1 MDDHSSLLRGS
12 KLLII
17 LRPFTFIVHQG
28 VGISIIRDDFDD
40 VASVIEALSI
50 NSEHVSLEDDL
61 SVRCDILR
69 NLVLS
74 SPHVLLR
81 HGYPHVQ
88 YYQNQDQQY

>member
-1 MDDHSSLLRGS
+1 VTLSLLRGS

-17 LRPFTFIVHQG
+17 LPRFTFIIHQG

-40 VASVIEALSI
+40 VASVIEPLSI

-61 SVRCDILR
+61 CVRCNILR

-81 HGYPHVQ
+81 HSYPHVQ